1 MNTPLKNKLF
11 ISTRPKGQSDE
22 LNRLLE
28 TAGAKTMEMPLIKIR
43 PAVLTVQESAL
54 FDELEKFQWLVF
66 TSPNGVR
73 NFFEI
78 LKQKE
83 IPVLPRTLQIAVIG
97 QKTEKVLATF
107 GYSPAFVNPGN
118 TGEDFAEAFIQNIK
132 KDSSRLRILLALGN
146 LARTII
152 QDELINFA
160 DCFRVNVYETA
171 TPYSLDEKTV
181 QRIKDNRYGM
191 LIFTSPS
198 AIQNFMKLI
207 HHIPAENIRLA
218 CIGETTAS
226 EARKQGIQPLVVA
239 EDASAQGIVDSIIQF
254 YS

>member
-11 ISTRPKGQSDE
+11 ISTRPKRQSDE

-28 TAGAKTMEMPLIKIR
+28 AAGAETVEMPLIEIR
-43 PAVLTVQESAL
+43 PAQLTVQDSAL
-54 FDELEKFQWLVF
+54 FDELEKFQWLIF

-73 NFFEI
+73 NFFEM
-78 LKQKE
+78 LKQKK
-83 IPVLPRTLQIAVIG
+83 IPILPVTLQIAVIG
-97 QKTEKVLATF
+97 KKTEKVLAAF

-118 TGEDFAEAFIQNIK
+118 TGEDFAEAFIQKIK
-132 KDSSRLRILLALGN
+132 SDSHQPRILLALGN
-146 LARTII
+146 LARTVI
-152 QDELINFA
+152 QDELSTFA
-160 DCFRVNVYETA
+160 DCTRVNIYET
-171 TPYSLDEKTV
+171 TIPDSLNEKTV
-181 QRIKDNRYGM
+181 QRIRDNRYEM

-207 HHIPAENIRLA
+207 HNIPAENIRLA

-226 EARKQGIQPLVVA
+226 EARKQGFQPLVVA
-239 EDASAQGIVDSIIQF
+239 EDASAQGIVDSIIQS